1 MTNTTAILNHL
12 IETLK
17 DGQQGFREAAADVEA
32 TDLKTLFSEYSLQR
46 SKFSGELQEL
56 ARSLGADDLAT
67 RGSLGGAIHRTWI
80 NIKAALSSKD
90 AHAILA
96 ECERGED
103 LAVADYKQALG
114 VEGLPKDVSETL
126 SAQYVEVKAAHD
138 RIRNLRDS
146 LVAK

>member
-1 MTNTTAILNHL
+1 MTNTIAILTHL

-46 SKFSGELQEL
+46 SKFSGELQQL
-56 ARSLGADDLAT
+56 ARSLGADDPAT
-67 RGSLGGAIHRTWI
+67 GGSLGGAIHRGWI

-90 AHAILA
+90 PHAILA

-103 LAVADYKQALG
+103 LAVADYKQALS
-114 VEGLPKDVSETL
+114 VEGLPKDVAETL

-138 RIRNLRDS
+138 RIRDLRDS
-146 LVAK
+146 LVAQ